1 MDYIHFEAEEENQKL
16 NFSDEEGK
24 RNDEVDSKNKRY
36 SKGM

>member
-24 RNDEVDSKNKRY
+24 RNDEMDF
-36 SKGM
+36 